1 MREREKRWGTGRG
14 GEGKEKERE
23 KEEWREGQAMI
34 GYQEKPQSIARES
47 NNKVLDKKWIC
58 GRLESDPISA

>member
-14 GEGKEKERE
+14 GEGKEKE
-23 KEEWREGQAMI
+23 KEERREGQAMT